1 MDFVV
6 LGATGDEGRIASKYL
21 LEEGHSVLL
30 CGRNPSAISDLIKHK
45 KARFEYVDL
54 NDIKKTASIL
64 KKSGAKTALNCAEF
78 TMNINAMKACLIA
91 GLNYLD
97 LGGLHEMTIKQ
108 YKLDMEFKR
117 RNLFALLGCGSTPGI
132 SNVMAAYAVSKLD
145 SVEHIELGF
154 AWKPNMNEFI
164 TPYSI
169 ESIVYELTTLPTI
182 LRDGKFK
189 KTQAC
194 SAEGITH
201 FKGIG
206 RQNTYCIVHSE
217 VFTFHKYFKNKGLK
231 DIHYKAGFPEYSH
244 NIINTLINLGFTSKE
259 PIEIGKT
266 EVKPIDFT
274 KKALKKIKMPE
285 GYKEFEDI
293 WVKAD
298 GERNKKKI
306 RIEMD
311 CLGKTLKGWEFAG
324 SNVNTGMTI
333 AIMAELLDREVIKGK
348 GVAAPEA
355 AVPPL
360 EFFEELK
367 RQGFKLYMDNKPL

>member
-1 MDFVV
+1 MDFAV

-21 LEEGHSVLL
+21 IENGHSVLL
-30 CGRNPSAISDLIKHK
+30 CGRNPSSIASLIKNK
-45 KARFEYVDL
+45 KARFAYTDL
-54 NDIKKTASIL
+54 NDIGRTAATL
-64 KKSGAKTALNCAEF
+64 RKSGAKIALNCAEF
-78 TMNINAMKACLIA
+78 TMNINAMKACLTA

-97 LGGLHEMTIKQ
+97 LGGLHEMTIRQ
-108 YKLDMEFKR
+108 YKLDREFKK

-154 AWKPNMNEFI
+154 AWKSNMKSFVV
-164 TPYSI
+164 PYSI
-169 ESIVYELTTLPTI
+169 ESIVYELTTPPTI
-182 LRDGKFK
+182 LKDGKFK
-189 KTQAC
+189 KAQAC

-217 VFTFHKYFKNKGLK
+217 VFTFYKYFKNKGLRN
-231 DIHYKAGFPEYSH
+231 IHYKAGFPEHSH
-244 NIINTLINLGFTSKE
+244 NTINTLIRLGFASKE
-259 PIEIGKT
+259 PIEVNKAK
-266 EVKPIDFT
+266 VRPIDFT
-274 KKALKKIKMPE
+274 KKVLKKIKMPD

-367 RQGFKLYMDNKPL
+367 RHGFKLYMDNKAI